1 MVRESFATLRK
12 AGRIVFA
19 ERLYQGLGMA
29 TFLVFLTLYLFTL
42 PATYTGG
49 RVGMVS
55 FRLLTPTL
63 AAFAVVMA
71 GLVAVIVPF
80 TAYTLRLDGAAGT
93 TATTSGVVS
102 SILPPLLCCSPLLP
116 TLAAT
121 VVGVFPAAFGVSGFI
136 QGFIA
141 THEPE
146 ILTVATLV
154 LAYATIQNARGVT
167 QCTRQPSA
175 FHNSS

>member
-1 MVRESFATLRK
+1 MVRKSLTTLRM

-19 ERLYQGLGMA
+19 ERLYQGIGVAIFLG
-29 TFLVFLTLYLFTL
+29 FLVLYLFTL

-49 RVGMVS
+49 RIGLVS
-55 FRLLTPTL
+55 LRFLTPTL
-63 AAFAVVMA
+63 AGFAVVMA

-80 TAYTLRLDGAAGT
+80 TAYTLRLNGDTGT
-93 TATTSGVVS
+93 TATASGVVG

-116 TLAAT
+116 TLAAAA
-121 VVGVFPAAFGVSGFI
+121 VGVFPAAFGVSGFI

-146 ILTVATLV
+146 ILTAAILV
-154 LAYATIQNARGVT
+154 LAYAAVQNAKGVT
-167 QCTRQPSA
+167 QCTR
-175 FHNSS
+175 